1 MPSPPP
7 QTQPSLQQQ
16 LRPTHC
22 PAAVT
27 HSGKQ
32 HANHPTTITTITT
45 TEGGDPNTPVIT
57 TLPPPPKQKEEEA
70 HSNYFPR
77 PFGMGRIKFPKR
89 SSSSTTA
96 SPFVIVVDTFLS
108 KGIVSPLHQMGCKV
122 ITTATEVFHEVVPP
136 VVHDVFHSNWV
147 IGTTTTTT
155 SSNSNDQNQH
165 HHHHYSI
172 PTEHHHLR
180 QQRRRRCKHQK
191 DVVVVAAAAETT
203 ENIHHHPGTAFT
215 SKYHV
220 SFDDDATWTTMTRR
234 PPSPTRPNNNN
245 NNNNNNHIRL
255 LNSSRLIAM
264 RDRED
269 SFYRR
274 SVVLPVF
281 HFLGVL
287 LYQWWGLVR
296 RTWYETPV
304 TWWPLVLLLTW
315 YQPLIPILVV
325 PTWTMVLHYGKQ
337 YYSHL
342 VLPTPIQVEE
352 MFERIQ
358 SMVHHW
364 WIRFVGR
371 YTTNGGN
378 YDRVEHQRNV
388 RTRKRTAI
396 AVSLVGNHVLKQSRT
411 KPLSKSI

>member
-1 MPSPPP
+1 MPLSPQ

-45 TEGGDPNTPVIT
+45 ITTTEGGDPNTPVIT

-70 HSNYFPR
+70 HSNSFPR

-96 SPFVIVVDTFLS
+96 SSFVVVVDTFLS

-147 IGTTTTTT
+147 IGTTTT
-155 SSNSNDQNQH
+155 SSNVQTQH

-180 QQRRRRCKHQK
+180 QQQRRRRCKHQK
-191 DVVVVAAAAETT
+191 DVVAAAAAAAETT

-220 SFDDDATWTTMTRR
+220 SSNDDATWTTTTRR
-234 PPSPTRPNNNN
+234 PPSPTPPPNNN
-245 NNNNNNHIRL
+245 IRL

-304 TWWPLVLLLTW
+304 SWWPLVLLLTW

-342 VLPTPIQVEE
+342 VLPTPKQVEE

-358 SMVHHW
+358 SIVHHW

-371 YTTNGGN
+371 YTTTTTTNDH
-378 YDRVEHQRNV
+378 DRVEHQRNV